1 MENRTL
7 QREVMIS
14 DIKDTSLT
22 SMLHNKGKDRLII
35 TVTVYGAFALLYL
48 IFLHPLLTRIMR
60 VKSFLGKLLLFLLI
74 AGLGLYWVLD
84 VFVYQRKLKDIRERD
99 FGLPFKVTVIEGLSY
114 QIVPLEV
121 AYSDREE
128 YARLVDALNYCHL
141 SFSEYELKG
150 RISLFDK
157 SRSLYPKFEGSDL
170 IKFLEAI
177 YRENERRHKH
187 SPSRRLYLLIYIP
200 YSSDLQS
207 VLANIVTSS
216 RCKLQFLNEKMF
228 KEMVEYYFCATVN
241 LERMKANNAIKN
253 ITLDGTQLLEAFH
266 DEQELQAFLK
276 EYRTNRIKNSFK
288 FELKGGHRIEKQNR

>member
-1 MENRTL
+1 M
-7 QREVMIS
+7 
-14 DIKDTSLT
+14 
-22 SMLHNKGKDRLII
+22 II

-60 VKSFLGKLLLFLLI
+60 VKSFLGKLFLFLLI
-74 AGLGLYWVLD
+74 AGLGLYWVID
-84 VFVYQRKLKDIRERD
+84 VFVYQRKKKDMRMLAFIRKGSDMINYFMRLKDIRERD

-253 ITLDGTQLLEAFH
+253 ITLDGTQLLEVFH